1 MLYYYYDLTLK
12 EIAKILEVSDSRII
26 QLHTKDIKGIYNNS
40 NISYPKL
47 SRNIE
52 PQEMTDISI
61 IPISQ
66 YNETMKRYIE
76 TSTTYL
82 SDVWYVDDDYDEISV
97 IDTLKSKTNQEY
109 FNDREY
115 AKNKI
120 ISDLKKMPEKV
131 TKAVIIIIQR

>member
-1 MLYYYYDLTLK
+1 
-12 EIAKILEVSDSRII
+12 
-26 QLHTKDIKGIYNNS
+26 
-40 NISYPKL
+40 
-47 SRNIE
+47 
-52 PQEMTDISI
+52 MTDISI